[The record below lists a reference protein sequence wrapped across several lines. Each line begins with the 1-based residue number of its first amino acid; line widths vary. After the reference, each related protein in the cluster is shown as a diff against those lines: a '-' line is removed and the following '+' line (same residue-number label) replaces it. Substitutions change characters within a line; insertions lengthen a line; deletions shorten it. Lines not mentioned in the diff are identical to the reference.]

1 MNDST
6 KNKVRQLYQF
16 LKEANQLR
24 YRPIRQ
30 LGEQVKVIR
39 LADMPEH
46 PSMQLYRPVRTSDT
60 TQEIPEA
67 LIRIRRPQ
75 LAPCPKPP
83 TSLLQWLVPGFDD
96 PAKPPEV
103 VQSLNV
109 ATPQRFDADE
119 SRMAAFS
126 QYLASRSQRE
136 DEIVIGEPP
145 LSIASWLKKGWD
157 NPATMPQVHETLSV
171 TSTVRF
177 DADQERVVNYAA
189 WLEQRS
195 AWVEPEVA
203 ARSAMSF
210 YEKFYDIYA
219 SLEKD
224 GEDLELMLGD
234 GQLLWSTLSSAE
246 EAAVRINHPI
256 LLKRVE
262 VRFDAEVPEFVVCET
277 EREPE
282 LYNSLFTDLN
292 EVLPV
297 SIRNRSSELEK
308 AGYHPLGWQDT
319 TAYLKAFIQTVSPI
333 KGEFLEEPPSDG
345 VTSTPRM
352 YRDTVLFL
360 RKRSVGLGNF
370 VNAIIEDIE
379 NQTVF
384 PPALS
389 QITGTFGDWAPE
401 TISGGSGVSAQGY
414 GTGGVVDSSI
424 SDDEILLAK
433 EANEEQLQIIRKLS
447 KSGSVIVQ
455 GPPGTGKTHTI
466 GNVISHL
473 LAQGKSILV
482 TAQTAKALRVV
493 RDKVP
498 EMLRPLAVSV
508 LGSDQSARQQLETSI
523 GSITERMTH
532 DSAESLFA
540 KAQQF
545 EQQRKELLYKK
556 RSLKQKLRQALE
568 NEYREIKVG
577 DRVFNPAE
585 AARHVRDN
593 KASSSWIPSPVK
605 LGAGLSLSLQELAR
619 LYSLGAHFSVLEE
632 QDALKPLPDIASL
645 PSERKFKMMVSEYNN
660 LTTTDLTI
668 GQERWNTPGKGSS
681 EMLAQLMLDLSTE
694 FSDELRQQS
703 WRPFAIVAGIHG
715 GIAKEVWQKLIEQIN
730 AAAEAQGKHALM
742 MHHQPKLATGIPVV
756 IQKKVVVEIC
766 EHIENGGKLGFFN
779 LVTRGEWK
787 QFIKAATVSAGEPNH
802 PDHFAALRALIEL
815 EHARESVQP
824 LWDQLIGQHIQQPFT
839 SLGMAPEQSC
849 RALIP
854 EMQRCLEWHD
864 RVWKPL
870 AERLV
875 VEGVKLY
882 DLFGLIPRL
891 ASQVTEYQV
900 IETLVTSVLP
910 RLMTVEIGRRKLAE
924 CEAGIAEIE
933 SLALSLDPTE
943 NNTGCLGQIVSA
955 LRARDTAAYE
965 TALEYTR
972 RLQTVKPL
980 VAEWSKL
987 LKRLELVAPVWSELI
1002 RTRTQP
1008 HDTEQTPGDVSSAWV
1023 WRQLNDELAARD
1035 ALNANEIQREIDKVE
1050 ATLREVTVWL
1060 IDAKAWGKQLERLK
1074 QNNSIRQS
1082 LVGWLDTAK
1091 ALISTRQQDRRQ
1103 MLLAEGRKLM
1113 ARAAGAVPVW
1123 VMPISLV
1130 AENFDPRTTRFDV
1143 VVIDEASQA
1152 DLNALIPMYLGKQVI
1167 IVGDHEQVTPLGVGQ
1182 GQALLDNLRK
1192 QILEDMPNSHL
1203 FDARFSIYDIGRQSF
1218 GDGIR
1223 LVEHFR
1229 CVPEIIAFSNQLSYD
1244 GKIKPL
1250 RESNSTHLKP
1260 ACVAVRV
1267 EGRRDGHVNKA
1278 EARRIVDLIK
1288 AMIAHPAYAD
1298 KSIGVIAMVGDQQ
1311 TMAIQS
1317 LILKEIPG
1325 TEIERRRILA
1335 GSSSEFQGDE
1345 RDVML
1350 LSLLDSPECE
1360 GPMRL
1365 SGEGAFELLKKRY
1378 NVAVSRARDQLF
1390 VVHSFDPDLHLKPG
1404 DMRLRLMQ
1412 HIKDPLASL
1421 REFHRE
1427 VGKTESPFERA
1438 VLKLLTDAGYRV
1450 KTQVEVGYYRID
1462 IVVEGGG
1469 RRLAVECDGD
1479 RYHPFEKLA
1488 DDIERQTVLERL
1500 GWQFARIRGSAFYRD
1515 AEAAM
1520 KPVFERLV
1528 ELEIPKEAA
1537 MGDEGIDDMSLIYE
1551 LDNLIAC
1558 DFVNYGSNAG
1568 EVSELFESE
1577 VSYEQADVQSMQLE
1591 TDLTNYLVRIG
1602 GRALLEDVLRERA
1615 KARGFQRLGRNVRQQ
1630 LLDELNAELQD
1641 GLIQISGDFIEFA

>member
-1 MNDST
+1 MGDILSDST
-6 KNKVRQLYQF
+6 KNKVRQLYLF

-30 LGEQVKVIR
+30 LNEQVKVIR

-46 PSMQLYRPVRTSDT
+46 PSMQLYRPVRTSET
-60 TQEIPEA
+60 TQEMPEV
-67 LIRIRRPQ
+67 LLRIRRPQ
-75 LAPCPKPP
+75 LTPCPKPP
-83 TSLLQWLVPGFDD
+83 TSLLQWLASGFDD
-96 PAKPPEV
+96 PAKDPEV

-109 ATPQRFDADE
+109 SSIQRFDADD
-119 SRMAAFS
+119 SRVAALRL
-126 QYLASRSQRE
+126 YLSTRSQGGGE
-136 DEIVIGEPP
+136 SAIVEPP
-145 LSIASWLKKGWD
+145 LSIAPWLKEGWG
-157 NPATMPQVHETLSV
+157 NLANTPQVHETLSV

-177 DADQERVVNYAA
+177 DAEQERVANYAA
-189 WLEQRS
+189 WLELRS
-195 AWVEPEVA
+195 AWVEPEIA

-210 YEKFYDIYA
+210 YERFYDIYA

-234 GQLLWSTLSSAE
+234 GQLLWSTMSSME
-246 EAAVRINHPI
+246 EANVRINHPI

-262 VRFDAEVPEFVVCET
+262 VHFDAGVPEFVVSET

-282 LYNSLFTDLN
+282 LYNSIFTDLK

-345 VTSTPRM
+345 ATSTPRL
-352 YRDTVLFL
+352 YRDAVLFL
-360 RKRSVGLGNF
+360 RKRSAGLGNF
-370 VNAIIEDIE
+370 VNAIIEDIDS
-379 NQTVF
+379 QTIF
-384 PPALS
+384 PPALG
-389 QITGTFGDWAPE
+389 QITGTVDDWSPE
-401 TISGGSGVSAQGY
+401 TIGNGDSRGG
-414 GTGGVVDSSI
+414 TSSHRTDGAEEL
-424 SDDEILLAK
+424 SVLDDEILLAK

-508 LGSDQSARQQLETSI
+508 LGSDQNARQQLETSI

-532 DSAESLFA
+532 DSAESLLA

-545 EQQRKELLYKK
+545 EQQRKELLSKK
-556 RSLKQKLRQALE
+556 LNLKQKLRQALE

-577 DRVFNPAE
+577 ERAFSPAE
-585 AARHVRDN
+585 AARHVRAN
-593 KASSSWIPSPVK
+593 KTSASWIPSPVK
-605 LGAGLSLSLQELAR
+605 LGVELNLSPQELAR
-619 LYSLGAHFSVLEE
+619 LYSLSAHFSMLEE
-632 QDALKPLPDIASL
+632 QDVQKPLSDVSTL
-645 PSERKFKMMVSEYNN
+645 PSERQFKVLISEYNN
-660 LTTTDLTI
+660 LTTTDLTT

-681 EMLAQLMLDLSTE
+681 ENLSQLMVELSTE

-715 GIAKEVWQKLIEQIN
+715 GTAKEVWQKLIEQVN

-742 MHHQPKLATGIPVV
+742 LHHRPKLATGIPVV
-756 IQKKVVVEIC
+756 MQKRIIVEIC

-787 QFIKAATVSAGEPNH
+787 QFIKTATVSAGEPNH
-802 PDHFAALRALIEL
+802 SDHFAALRALVEL
-815 EHARESVQP
+815 EDARESVQP
-824 LWDQLIGQHIQQPFT
+824 LWDQLIGQFIQQPFA
-839 SLGMAPEQSC
+839 SLGGTPEQSC

-854 EMQRCLEWHD
+854 EIQRCLEWHD
-864 RVWKPL
+864 LVWKPL

-875 VEGVKLY
+875 AEGVKLN
-882 DLFGLIPRL
+882 DLFGLIPRE
-891 ASQVTEYQV
+891 ASQTTEYQV
-900 IETLVTSVLP
+900 IETLASNVLP
-910 RLMTVEIGRRKLAE
+910 SLMAAEIGRRKLVE
-924 CEAGIAEIE
+924 CETGIAEIE
-933 SLALSLDPTE
+933 RLALSLDPTE

-955 LRARDTAAYE
+955 LRARDVVAYDS
-965 TALEYTR
+965 ALEYAR
-972 RLQTVKPL
+972 RLQSVKPL
-980 VAEWSKL
+980 VAERVEL
-987 LKRLELVAPVWSELI
+987 LNRLGLVAPVWSQLI
-1002 RTRTQP
+1002 QTRTPP
-1008 HDTEQTPGDVSSAWV
+1008 HGTEQIPGDISAGWL
-1023 WRQLNDELAARD
+1023 WRQLNDELVARD
-1035 ALNANEIQREIDKVE
+1035 SLNANEIQSEIDKVE
-1050 ATLREVTVWL
+1050 AALREVTVWL
-1060 IDAKAWGKQLERLK
+1060 IDAKAWGKQLERLRE
-1074 QNNSIRQS
+1074 NNSIRQC

-1103 MLLAEGRKLM
+1103 TLIAEARRLM
-1113 ARAAGAVPVW
+1113 ARASGAVPVW

-1167 IVGDHEQVTPLGVGQ
+1167 VVGDHEQVTPLGVGQ
-1182 GQALLDNLRK
+1182 GQALLDNLRR
-1192 QILEDMPNSHL
+1192 QILEDIPNSHL
-1203 FDARFSIYDIGRQSF
+1203 FDSRFSIYDIGRQSF

-1250 RESNSTHLKP
+1250 RESNSTQLKP

-1288 AMIAHPAYAD
+1288 AMIVHPAYAD
-1298 KSIGVIAMVGDQQ
+1298 KSIGVIGMVGDQQ
-1311 TMAIQS
+1311 TMTIQS

-1325 TEIERRRILA
+1325 AEIERRRIIA

-1350 LSLLDSPECE
+1350 LSMLDSPEGE

-1365 SGEGAFELLKKRY
+1365 NGEGAFELLKKRY

-1427 VGKTESPFERA
+1427 VGKTESSFERA

-1488 DDIERQTVLERL
+1488 EDIERQTILERL

-1515 AEAAM
+1515 SDLAM
-1520 KPVFERLV
+1520 QPVFERLA

-1537 MGDEGIDDMSLIYE
+1537 TGNDSSDDMSLIYE
-1551 LDNLIAC
+1551 LDNIIAG
-1558 DFVNYGSNAG
+1558 DFINDDSNRL
-1568 EVSELFESE
+1568 EPK
-1577 VSYEQADVQSMQLE
+1577 VSYEPVDS
-1591 TDLTNYLVRIG
+1591 LTLQPEAGFTSYLLRND
-1602 GRALLEDVLRERA
+1602 GRALLEDALRERA
-1615 KARGFQRLGRNVRQQ
+1615 KAQGYRRLGKNVRQI
-1630 LLDELNAELQD
+1630 LLDELKTELQA
-1641 GLIQISGDFIEFA
+1641 GRIQISGGFIEFV

>member
-1 MNDST
+1 VLNDST

-30 LGEQVKVIR
+30 LEEQVKVIR

-46 PSMQLYRPVRTSDT
+46 PSMQLYRPVRTSNTNQD
-60 TQEIPEA
+60 IPEV
-67 LIRIRRPQ
+67 LIRIQRPQ
-75 LAPCPKPP
+75 LTPCPKPP
-83 TSLLQWLVPGFDD
+83 TSLVQWLAPRYDD
-96 PAKPPEV
+96 PVNTPEV

-109 ATPQRFDADE
+109 LSTERFDADE
-119 SRMAAFS
+119 GRVAALR
-126 QYLASRSQRE
+126 QYLADRSQGDGE
-136 DEIVIGEPP
+136 AVIVEPP
-145 LSIASWLKKGWD
+145 LSIASWLKEGWD
-157 NPATMPQVHETLSV
+157 NPAKLPQVHKTLSV
-171 TSTVRF
+171 TNTVRF
-177 DADQERVVNYAA
+177 EADQERVANFAA

-195 AWVEPEVA
+195 AWVGPEIA

-224 GEDLELMLGD
+224 GEGLELMLGD
-234 GQLLWSTLSSAE
+234 GRLLWSTISAME
-246 EAAVRINHPI
+246 ETTVRINHPI

-262 VRFDAEVPEFVVCET
+262 VRFDAEVPEFVICET

-282 LYNSLFTDLN
+282 LYNSLFTDLK

-345 VTSTPRM
+345 ATSTPRM

-360 RKRSVGLGNF
+360 RKRSAGLGNF
-370 VNAIIEDIE
+370 VNAIIEDID
-379 NQTVF
+379 NQSVF
-384 PPALS
+384 PPALA
-389 QITGTFGDWAPE
+389 QITGTLDDWAPE
-401 TISGGSGVSAQGY
+401 TISAGNSVGSATGY
-414 GTGGVVDSSI
+414 ITGGAEDSFI
-424 SDDEILLAK
+424 LDDEILLAK

-447 KSGSVIVQ
+447 KSGSVMVQ

-498 EMLRPLAVSV
+498 EMLQPLAVSV
-508 LGSDQSARQQLETSI
+508 LGSDQSARHQLETSI

-532 DSAESLFA
+532 DSAESLLA
-540 KAQQF
+540 KSHQF
-545 EQQRKELLYKK
+545 EKQRKELLSKK

-577 DRVFNPAE
+577 DRVFGPAE
-585 AARHVRDN
+585 AARYVRDN
-593 KASSSWIPSPVK
+593 KASSSWIPSPVR
-605 LGAGLSLSLQELAR
+605 LGADLSLSSQELAR
-619 LYSLGAHFSVLEE
+619 LYSLGTHFSALEE
-632 QDALKPLPDIASL
+632 QDALKPLPDIATL
-645 PSERKFKMMVSEYNN
+645 PSERQFRVMVSEYRD
-660 LTTTDLTI
+660 LTTTDLTF
-668 GQERWNTPGKGSS
+668 GKERWNTPGKGSS
-681 EMLAQLMLDLSTE
+681 ETLAQLMLDLSIE

-715 GIAKEVWQKLIEQIN
+715 GTAKEVWQKLIEQIN
-730 AAAEAQGKHALM
+730 AAAEAQGKYALM
-742 MHHQPKLATGIPVV
+742 LHHKPKLTTGMPIVN
-756 IQKKVVVEIC
+756 QKKVVVEIC
-766 EHIENGGKLGFFN
+766 EYVENGGKLGFFN

-787 QFIKAATVSAGEPNH
+787 QFIKATTVSAGEPTL
-802 PDHFAALRALIEL
+802 PDHFVAIRALVEL

-824 LWDQLIGQHIQQPFT
+824 LWDHLIGQHIQQPFA
-839 SLGMAPEQSC
+839 SLGMMPEQSC

-854 EMQRCLEWHD
+854 EMQRCLEWYD

-870 AERLV
+870 DERLEA
-875 VEGVKLY
+875 EGVKLN
-882 DLFGLIPRL
+882 DMFGLIPRH
-891 ASQVTEYQV
+891 ASQITEYQV
-900 IETLVTSVLP
+900 IETLASSLLP
-910 RLMTVEIGRRKLAE
+910 PLMTAEIGRRKLAE

-933 SLALSLDPTE
+933 RLALSLDPTE
-943 NNTGCLGQIVSA
+943 NNTGCLGQIVNA
-955 LRARDTAAYE
+955 LRVRDTAAYD
-965 TALEYTR
+965 TALEYVR

-980 VAEWSKL
+980 VVERSEL
-987 LKRLELVAPVWSELI
+987 LGRLTLVAPVWSQLI
-1002 RTRTQP
+1002 ETWTPP
-1008 HDTEQTPGDVSSAWV
+1008 HGTDQLPGDVSAAWV

-1035 ALNANEIQREIDKVE
+1035 ALNANEIQHEIDKVE

-1074 QNNSIRQS
+1074 QNNAIRQC

-1103 MLLAEGRKLM
+1103 ILLAEARKLM
-1113 ARAAGAVPVW
+1113 ARAASAVPVW
-1123 VMPISLV
+1123 IMPISLV

-1182 GQALLDNLRK
+1182 EQALLDNLRK
-1192 QILEDMPNSHL
+1192 QILEDIPNSHL
-1203 FDARFSIYDIGRQSF
+1203 FDAKFSIYDIGRQSF

-1260 ACVAVRV
+1260 ACVGVRV
-1267 EGRRDGHVNKA
+1267 EGHRNGHENKA

-1298 KSIGVIAMVGDQQ
+1298 KSIGVIGMVGDKQ
-1311 TMAIQS
+1311 TLAIQS

-1345 RDVML
+1345 RDVVL
-1350 LSLLDSPECE
+1350 LSMLDSPEDE

-1365 SGEGAFELLKKRY
+1365 SGEGAFESVKKRY

-1450 KTQVEVGYYRID
+1450 QTQVEVGYYRID

-1488 DDIERQTVLERL
+1488 EDIERQTILERL
-1500 GWQFARIRGSAFYRD
+1500 GWQFARIRGSAFYRNAD
-1515 AEAAM
+1515 AAM
-1520 KPVFERLV
+1520 QPVFDRLI

-1537 MGDEGIDDMSLIYE
+1537 MENDGTDDMSLIYE
-1551 LDNLIAC
+1551 LENLITG
-1558 DFVNYGSNAG
+1558 DLVNFGLNDG
-1568 EVSELFESE
+1568 EASSTSESE
-1577 VSYEQADVQSMQLE
+1577 V
-1591 TDLTNYLVRIG
+1591 G
-1602 GRALLEDVLRERA
+1602 
-1615 KARGFQRLGRNVRQQ
+1615 
-1630 LLDELNAELQD
+1630 
-1641 GLIQISGDFIEFA
+1641 